1 MSEIEAARKRWIV
14 ECKQYE
20 AFGKMLEERIQQ
32 SLRPLGLWFE
42 VSSRAKTVDSLVK
55 KLLTKQQKY
64 TFDTLPDKVGARVV
78 LRYRSDAGKVVQ
90 QVRQLFDSDEPEDKS
105 VEKGVNWVGYLSI
118 HIDHVCLRS
127 TDSEATTYPPD
138 VFWAELQVAT
148 LAQHLWSDMSHDT
161 VYKNDQML
169 TKLSAEW
176 QRRVALMAGQ
186 IEVADR
192 EFDSLNTELSKI
204 PTLRLLQVLERHY
217 YSVTAERFNFELSVE
232 VMESLMPLVTED
244 VSTFSHKLNDFLAE
258 KREVIEQVYANALA
272 LGIENEDIT
281 SFLFQPEVL
290 LIYKFLDADRDET
303 RQLWNQNYPERE
315 LERIANTFGISFD

>member
-1 MSEIEAARKRWIV
+1 VNNIEAARKRWIA
-14 ECKQYE
+14 ERSQYD
-20 AFGKMLEERIQQ
+20 AFGKMLEERIRQ
-32 SLRPLGLWFE
+32 SLKPLGLWFE

-55 KLLTKQQKY
+55 KLLTKQGKH

-78 LRYRSDAGKVVQ
+78 LRYRSDVGRVVQ
-90 QVRQLFDSDEPEDKS
+90 QVQQLFDSDEPEDKLAK
-105 VEKGVNWVGYLSI
+105 EGVNWVGYLSI
-118 HIDHVCLRS
+118 HIDHVRLRQE
-127 TDSEATTYPPD
+127 DSGVATYPPD
-138 VFWAELQVAT
+138 VFWAELQVST

-169 TKLSAEW
+169 NKLPADW
-176 QRRVALMAGQ
+176 QRRIALMAGQ

-192 EFDSLNTELSKI
+192 EFDSLNMELSKI
-204 PTLRLLQVLERHY
+204 PTVRLLQILERHY
-217 YSVTAERFNFELSVE
+217 YSVTAERFNLELSVE

-244 VSTFSHKLNDFLAE
+244 VSTFAYKLNDFLSE
-258 KREVIEQVYANALA
+258 KREVIEQVYAKALA
-272 LGIENEDIT
+272 LGIENENIT

-303 RQLWNQNYPERE
+303 RQLWNQNYPDRE

>member
-1 MSEIEAARKRWIV
+1 VSEIEAARKRWIS
-14 ECKQYE
+14 ERTKYD
-20 AFGKMLEERIQQ
+20 AFGRILVERIRQ
-32 SLRPLGLWFE
+32 SLKPLGLWFE

-55 KLLTKQQKY
+55 KLLTKHPKY
-64 TFDTLPDKVGARVV
+64 TFETLPDKIGARVV
-78 LRYRSDAGKVVQ
+78 LRYRSDVGKVVQ
-90 QVRQLFDSDEPEDKS
+90 RVRELFDSDEPEDILVKR
-105 VEKGVNWVGYLSI
+105 GVNWVGYLST
-118 HIDHVCLRS
+118 HIDHVRLRS
-127 TDSEATTYPPD
+127 SDNEAAKYTPD
-138 VFWAELQVAT
+138 VFWAELQIAT

-169 TKLSAEW
+169 TKLPAEW

-192 EFDSLNTELSKI
+192 EFDSLNMELSKI

-244 VSTFSHKLNDFLAE
+244 VSTFAHKLNDFLAE
-258 KREVIEQVYANALA
+258 KRGVIEQVYAKALA
-272 LGIENEDIT
+272 FGIENEDIT

-290 LIYKFLDADRDET
+290 LIYKFLDTDRDET

-315 LERIANTFGISFD
+315 LERIANTFGISLD